1 MNRRYSKLLDS
12 TKTMPAM
19 DWRDA
24 QRWLIDQPDVR
35 TWIFDLLRGRKTI
48 VFDPATRSWKGRDA

>member
-1 MNRRYSKLLDS
+1 
-12 TKTMPAM
+12 MPAM